1 MPKKRCQLMLTYQA
15 RDPSHLT
22 RTSNFKKLKAQ
33 FSTNQKL
40 KDEIEKK
47 NQSYKRIKKN
57 CNYKISQ
64 IKT

>member
-1 MPKKRCQLMLTYQA
+1 MLTYQA

-47 NQSYKRIKKN
+47 KSIIQKDKK
-57 CNYKISQ
+57 KLQ
-64 IKT
+64 L